1 MGPWTILGI
10 LEYHDINNKFKID
23 DDDVVNQ
30 NIGYENSMQEVGVI
44 TVRNWPVPIPWYME
58 STLNSGSGPIPVSVH
73 SSDLF
78 HKIKN
83 YVKNKIFILKNSKI

>member
-10 LEYHDINNKFKID
+10 LGYHDINNKFKID

-30 NIGYENSMQEVGVI
+30 NIGYENSMQVGMI
-44 TVRNWPVPIPWYME
+44 TVWNRPLPTPWYME
-58 STLNSGSGPIPVSVH
+58 STLNSSSGPIMVLVH
-73 SSDLF
+73 SSDRF

-83 YVKNKIFILKNSKI
+83 YVKNKIFVPKSSKI